1 MSCTCCGVCVCVCV
15 CVALS
20 RSESG
25 AAVSSA
31 LTGGA
36 GSVKPVA
43 NFSGVWKRGKVV
55 NLEALLGKRV
65 CISLHCRCVDASFS
79 ESVYACVPLLQHT
92 LQCID
97 FLSLSLS
104 ASLSAEQGL
113 AYVQR
118 KLALSMV
125 MVHTITQDDGLTV
138 FRLQV
143 NHSYNCRIMS

>member
-1 MSCTCCGVCVCVCV
+1 
-15 CVALS
+15 
-20 RSESG
+20 
-25 AAVSSA
+25 
-31 LTGGA
+31 
-36 GSVKPVA
+36 VKPVA

-79 ESVYACVPLLQHT
+79 ESVYTCVPLLQHA

-97 FLSLSLS
+97 SLSIS

-125 MVHTITQDDGLTV
+125 MVHTITQDDDLTV

-143 NHSYNCRIMS
+143 NHSYNCRIMP

>member
-1 MSCTCCGVCVCVCV
+1 MHVFHSCNIHYN
-15 CVALS
+15 
-20 RSESG
+20 
-25 AAVSSA
+25 A
-31 LTGGA
+31 LT
-36 GSVKPVA
+36 
-43 NFSGVWKRGKVV
+43 
-55 NLEALLGKRV
+55 
-65 CISLHCRCVDASFS
+65 
-79 ESVYACVPLLQHT
+79 
-92 LQCID
+92 
-97 FLSLSLS
+97 LSLS